1 MIIKKDEI
9 RGIWVVFKAEKSAK
23 FEMFNSKL
31 KKDCENFIER
41 MGFMYLAKK
50 DVFSEIPRGS
60 KTKIAEKLQ
69 MNRSFLSLVLNSK
82 KTTKY
87 LTAKAICEYFFGD
100 SNIDKY
106 FDRVK

>member
-1 MIIKKDEI
+1 MIIEKDEI
-9 RGIWVVFKAEKSAK
+9 RGIWVVFKVEKSAK

-31 KKDCENFIER
+31 KRKCKDYIER

-50 DVFSEIPRGS
+50 GIFDCVPRGG
-60 KTKIAEKLQ
+60 KTNIAEELK

-100 SNIDKY
+100 SNVDKY